1 MTKNVCVINWKGGCG
16 KTTIAT
22 HLAVALATS
31 GLEAGLADYDRQQT
45 AKFWAKLRPKDAVS
59 VPLVDWRKDFGISPA
74 SLQRLIVDC
83 PPSLRTKRVR
93 AIIAESNIAV
103 VPLLPSIFDEM
114 ATLHFLKRLE
124 AIKSVRKQK
133 KRVLLVANRYRTG
146 RSASRRLEEF
156 LATEDLLLTAR
167 IPEREIYSDLAREG
181 LTIFDRYSKAALEQ
195 QQAWLPLVR
204 AVETCLSP
212 PDVSGLNYFALERG
226 ELCKRIR

>member
-1 MTKNVCVINWKGGCG
+1 MTKHICVINWKGGCG

-31 GLEAGLADYDRQQT
+31 GLETGLADYDRQET
-45 AKFWAKLRPKDAVS
+45 AKLWEKLRPKDAVTVS
-59 VPLVDWRKDFGISPA
+59 LVNWRKDSGACPA

-124 AIKSVRKQK
+124 TIKSVRKHRSGCYWWQTD
-133 KRVLLVANRYRTG
+133 TG
-146 RSASRRLEEF
+146 RVAP
-156 LATEDLLLTAR
+156 LAGA
-167 IPEREIYSDLAREG
+167 
-181 LTIFDRYSKAALEQ
+181 
-195 QQAWLPLVR
+195 
-204 AVETCLSP
+204 
-212 PDVSGLNYFALERG
+212 
-226 ELCKRIR
+226 

>member
-1 MTKNVCVINWKGGCG
+1 MTKHVCVINWKGGCG

-31 GLEAGLADYDRQQT
+31 GLETGLADCDRQET
-45 AKFWAKLRPKDAVS
+45 AKLWEKLRPKDAVAVS
-59 VPLVDWRKDFGISPA
+59 LVDWRKDFGRCPA

-83 PPSLRTKRVR
+83 PPSLRAKRVR
-93 AIIAESNIAV
+93 AIIAESDIAV

-124 AIKSVRKQK
+124 AIKSVRKHK

-156 LATEDLLLTAR
+156 LVTEGLLVTAR
-167 IPEREIYSDLAREG
+167 IPEREIYTDLARDG
-181 LTIFDRYSKAALEQ
+181 LTVFDRHNKAALEQ

-204 AVETCLSP
+204 
-212 PDVSGLNYFALERG
+212 
-226 ELCKRIR
+226 

>member
-1 MTKNVCVINWKGGCG
+1 MTKHICVINWKGGCG

-31 GLEAGLADYDRQQT
+31 GLETGLADYDRQET
-45 AKFWAKLRPKDAVS
+45 AKLWEKLRPKDAVTVS
-59 VPLVDWRKDFGISPA
+59 LVNWRKDFGACPA

-124 AIKSVRKQK
+124 AIKSVRKHK

-156 LATEDLLLTAR
+156 LGTEGLLLTAR
-167 IPEREIYSDLAREG
+167 IPEREIYSDLARDG
-181 LTIFDRYSKAALEQ
+181 LTVFDRTSKIANEQ

-204 AVETCLSP
+204 AVEMSWHNLTSP
-212 PDVSGLNYFALERG
+212 ADQAW
-226 ELCKRIR
+226 KRPSRNVR